1 MKKIMFLVISVVIGI
16 LVYQKEEEI
25 IIPSDAI
32 RVRIIANSNN
42 ISDLYE
48 KKKIKE
54 EIKDDLY
61 NLVKDSNSSNE
72 ASESIKSNL
81 NKIDKIISNK
91 TSDYSISYGN
101 NYFPRKTYKGVIY
114 PEGEYESLVITLG
127 KGLGENWWC
136 VLYPPICLLEDNE
149 NTTNVEY
156 RFIVSELLNN

>member
-101 NYFPRKTYKGVIY
+101 NYFPRNIQK
-114 PEGEYESLVITLG
+114 
-127 KGLGENWWC
+127 EN
-136 VLYPPICLLEDNE
+136 INH
-149 NTTNVEY
+149 
-156 RFIVSELLNN
+156 